1 MSAPVDSSGLN
12 GLLSQTM
19 QVLGQ
24 LRGGGDG
31 AESTEGAD
39 AEPLLGFGESADGLI
54 RVTAAAGGR
63 LTELE
68 LDPRAMRLSSVQ
80 LSEQILLAAN
90 AALADLRD
98 RVMDAAAGPNL
109 DALATQLVEV
119 QEESTRQMS
128 TFLQALTD
136 AQERIASQGRR

>member
-1 MSAPVDSSGLN
+1 MSAPVDSSGLDR
-12 GLLSQTM
+12 LLSQTM

-24 LRGGGDG
+24 LRGGDG
-31 AESTEGAD
+31 AEGSENSE
-39 AEPLLGFGESADGLI
+39 AEPLLGVGEGADGLI
-54 RVTAAAGGR
+54 RVTAAAGGQ

-68 LDPRAMRLSSVQ
+68 LDPRVMRLTSVQ
-80 LSEQILLAAN
+80 LSEQILAAAN

-98 RVMDAAAGPNL
+98 KVQQAAAGPNL
-109 DALATQLVEV
+109 DVLAAQLKDV
-119 QEESTRQMS
+119 QEESTRQMG

>member
-1 MSAPVDSSGLN
+1 
-12 GLLSQTM
+12 
-19 QVLGQ
+19 VLGQ

-31 AESTEGAD
+31 AESTEGAA